1 MAQLRCTP
9 SKITCS
15 SRDTIVGTKAVEK
28 NKTSSALPKFL
39 KSLRG
44 PLKKLSSRNQSDSTT
59 STVALDASDGLL
71 PVYVTIKKSVSF
83 APSASARYTLS
94 REEYT
99 PAEKR
104 AAWYCSEEYDK
115 ITRECCKQ
123 IHRIERGDIL
133 KDVKYCARGLESL
146 TRSAAQLKKQN
157 CLAAYA
163 AVLGGQV
170 LDFLGDDEQISQGY
184 NSVSSSCQLW
194 ASAIGLRDQIASED
208 YLFDV
213 DDC

>member
-1 MAQLRCTP
+1 MAQIRCTP

-28 NKTSSALPKFL
+28 NKASSALPKFL
-39 KSLRG
+39 KPLLG
-44 PLKKLSSRNQSDSTT
+44 PLKKNSSRNQSDSTA
-59 STVALDASDGLL
+59 STVASDASDLL
-71 PVYVTIKKSVSF
+71 PLHVTIKKSVSF

-94 REEYT
+94 RKEYT

-104 AAWYCSEEYDK
+104 AAWYCPEDYGQ

-123 IHRIERGDIL
+123 VHRIERGGIL
-133 KDVKYCARGLESL
+133 KDVKYCARGLESY
-146 TRSAAQLKKQN
+146 TRSAVQLKKQN
-157 CLAAYA
+157 RQAAYA

-170 LDFLGDDEQISQGY
+170 DFLGDDEQISQDY

-194 ASAIGLRDQIASED
+194 ASVIGFRDQIASED